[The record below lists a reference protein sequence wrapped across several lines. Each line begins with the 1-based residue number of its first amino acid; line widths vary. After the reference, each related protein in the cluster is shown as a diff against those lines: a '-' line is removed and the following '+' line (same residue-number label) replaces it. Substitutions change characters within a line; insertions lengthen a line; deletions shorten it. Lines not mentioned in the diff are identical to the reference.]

1 MITIEEFT
9 KELEKEFEDIEPG
22 TITPDTNYREIKSW
36 SSMYALI
43 VIAFVDAN
51 FEVELNADDLKNSQT
66 IKDIYNIIL
75 SKKQA

>member
-1 MITIEEFT
+1 MMTIEEFT
-9 KELEKEFEDIEPG
+9 TEIEKEFEDVEPG

-51 FEVELNADDLKNSQT
+51 FDVELNADDLRNSQS
-66 IKDIYNIIL
+66 IRDIYNIVAA
-75 SKKQA
+75 KKQA

>member
-9 KELEKEFEDIEPG
+9 TELEKEFEDIEPG
-22 TITPDTNYREIKSW
+22 TITPETNYREIKSW

-51 FEVELNADDLKNSQT
+51 FEVELNADDLKNSQS
-66 IKDIYNIIL
+66 IRDIYNIIVA
-75 SKKQA
+75 KKQA

>member
-1 MITIEEFT
+1 MITLEEFT
-9 KELEKEFEDIEPG
+9 TEIEKEFEDVEPG

-51 FEVELNADDLKNSQT
+51 FEVELNADDLRNSQT
-66 IKDIYNIIL
+66 IRDIYNIV
-75 SKKQA
+75 SEKKQS